1 MTAEAARAA
10 AKEELGLARE
20 ELRAAEQLLT
30 ARLVRVAATRVY
42 YAVFHA
48 ARALVYSEGLE
59 PKTHAGVLSLLNVHF
74 VRAGRLDAAD
84 SRLFARLQKF
94 REEADYADA
103 YVEDE
108 PATRQDLAEAA
119 AFVDRASRMMAP
131 VP

>member
-10 AKEELGLARE
+10 AAAEMELARE
-20 ELRAAEQLLT
+20 ELRAAEQLL
-30 ARLVRVAATRVY
+30 AANLVRVAATRIY

-48 ARALVYSEGLE
+48 GRALVYSEGLE
-59 PKTHAGVLSLLNVHF
+59 PKTHAEVLQLLSIHF
-74 VRAGRLDAAD
+74 VKRGRLDSAH
-84 SRLFARLQKF
+84 SRLFSRLQKF

-119 AFVDRASRMMAP
+119 AFVERATALMAG
-131 VP
+131 